1 AGQEKSDILTDEYS
15 LNMDGFIVDW
25 LVCGPFPNP
34 GKWPNLANW
43 DTDFLVTD
51 GGEANI
57 KPTSEMSYKSKLP
70 DLNEKELTVKWNLVR
85 VLPDYR
91 DSYADIALEMMFRK
105 TTGAPT
111 LDKVIGYAFCYIES
125 SADIDAKLKL
135 GSDDGFKA
143 WVNGNLVG
151 SERVARGCETDQN
164 IMPVKLK
171 KGLNTLLLKI
181 EDNVGGYKFIARFT
195 DMNDQPLRTVK
206 VRLPIS
212 VKQDKTFFTLQGA
225 IYDTDKPFKAD
236 KKGVTKIGT
245 VKTKKV
251 EKPYYS
257 GQRYTATVPDT
268 LDLAYR
274 AKLAIRSMG
283 NMVDPN
289 DEYMAWGDVL
299 LGSNIPHMKHAAW
312 DADCT
317 PKYLDAMTQLRL
329 ACGTDEFIDAENG
342 MEAMILSKLDKDDGL
357 YYHLVTDPVRLWHYA
372 AEYTNAGSTGMDI
385 EDRAAVTGAAIAL
398 KALLTRNDLGFP
410 HEKQIQA
417 LVRGIEEA
425 AIKKDDYAYYPDG
438 GKGVYPFTRPR
449 SGWKNTDE
457 PGLPGYKGVE
467 MSLVHGKHRAY
478 KALSLWADSS
488 GDKQALDFAGRLAR
502 FVMKPHQWGN
512 PSDPPSVA
520 SSELGH
526 FKGVHFVMFS
536 HALKDLLAYGLA
548 AKDPYV
554 LDFVRSSY
562 EYFRS
567 YGIHRMGYFAYHPT
581 LYEAGCTHGDMT
593 AVAIKMSRAGIG
605 DYWDD
610 VDRLIR
616 NHLTESQIMD
626 RDLLEQM
633 VQTNPKKVLQHG
645 HQGEICTDNVLDRVI
660 GSFPVKMTATSII
673 PNRIIMCC
681 TGNGSR
687 GLAYAWDAIVDG
699 QGDKAKVNLL
709 LNRASKWVDVDSYL
723 PYEGKVVIHNKIA
736 RQISVRIPIWVDRSK
751 LQATVNGTK
760 RNLSWFGAFL
770 VFDDMKPND
779 TLQLDFPV
787 TEETLRLTATE
798 DGKKVTYTIMFRG
811 NTVVDISPRDD
822 SPGVYPVYLRD
833 HMKAKKA
840 PMKTI
845 QRFVADKEVVRW

>member
-1 AGQEKSDILTDEYS
+1 
-15 LNMDGFIVDW
+15 
-25 LVCGPFPNP
+25 
-34 GKWPNLANW
+34 
-43 DTDFLVTD
+43 
-51 GGEANI
+51 
-57 KPTSEMSYKSKLP
+57 
-70 DLNEKELTVKWNLVR
+70 
-85 VLPDYR
+85 
-91 DSYADIALEMMFRK
+91 
-105 TTGAPT
+105 
-111 LDKVIGYAFCYIES
+111 
-125 SADIDAKLKL
+125 KL
-135 GSDDGFKA
+135 GSDDSFKA

-181 EDNVGGYKFIARFT
+181 EDNVGAYKFIARFT

-206 VRLPIS
+206 VRLPVS
-212 VKQDKTFFTLQGA
+212 SKQDKTFFTLQGA

-236 KKGVTKIGT
+236 KKGITKIG
-245 VKTKKV
+245 VIKTKKV

-257 GQRYTATVPDT
+257 GQWYTATVPDT

-274 AKLAIRSMG
+274 AKLAIRAMG

-289 DEYMAWGDVL
+289 DEYMAWGDIYL
-299 LGSNIPHMKHAAW
+299 NNSTPYLKHAAW
-312 DADCT
+312 DGACT

-357 YYHLVTDPVRLWHYA
+357 YYYLVTDPVRLWHYD
-372 AEYTNAGSTGMDI
+372 AEYTNAGSTGMEI
-385 EDRAAVTGAAIAL
+385 EDCTSPTASAMVLNSLVI
-398 KALLTRNDLGFP
+398 RNNLDFP
-410 HEKQIQA
+410 YEKQIQA

-449 SGWKNTDE
+449 SGWKDTTE
-457 PGLPGYKGVE
+457 PGLPGYTGIE
-467 MSLVHGKHRAY
+467 MGNVTDIHRGLRP
-478 KALSLWADSS
+478 LSLWAAGSE
-488 GDKQALDFAGRLAR
+488 DKQALDFAGRLVR
-502 FVMKPHQWGN
+502 FFIKPHHWGN

-520 SSELGH
+520 GSELGH
-526 FKGVHFVMFS
+526 YPGYHFGAYS
-536 HALKDLLAYGLA
+536 HGLKDLLAYGVVTGNA
-548 AKDPYV
+548 SIC
-554 LDFVRSSY
+554 DFVRSGY
-562 EYFRS
+562 EHLRS
-567 YGIHRMGYFAYHPT
+567 NGIHRMGYFAYQT
-581 LYEAGCTHGDMT
+581 TGVYEAGCNQGDML
-593 AVAIKMSRAGIG
+593 AVAIKMSHAGIG

-610 VDRLIR
+610 VDRIIR
-616 NHLTESQIMD
+616 NHHVESQFVD
-626 RDLLEQM
+626 RDLLERM
-633 VQTNPKKVLQHG
+633 VQNNPNRLLPRG
-645 HQGEICTDNVLDRVI
+645 YPGEYCTDNVVDRVI
-660 GSFPVKMTATSII
+660 GSFPSNMSATSII
-673 PNRIIMCC
+673 PGHYIMCC
-681 TGNGSR
+681 PANGSR

-699 QGDKAKVNLL
+699 RGDKAKVNLL

-736 RQISVRIPIWVDRSK
+736 KQVSVRIPIWVDRSK

-760 RNLSWFGAFL
+760 RDLSWLGAYLIFG
-770 VFDDMKPND
+770 DMKPND

-798 DGKKVTYTIMFRG
+798 GKEKVTYTIMFRG